1 MSGPSFSLFG
11 AYFPSWMFC
20 LLVAII
26 IALLLR
32 VIFIRLG
39 IDDILPFRLTAYTA
53 IVIAIASSLA
63 LFVYGR

>member
-11 AYFPSWMFC
+11 AYFPSWMLC

-26 IALLLR
+26 IAILLR
-32 VIFIRLG
+32 VVFIRLG
-39 IDDILPFRLTAYTA
+39 VDDILPFRLTAYTA
-53 IVIAIASSLA
+53 IVIAIACGLA

>member
-1 MSGPSFSLFG
+1 MFG